1 MWAAESRSVDN
12 HPPVE
17 NHARRPAAQARHQQ
31 TVLVAEPIS
40 DKAVVATLRPFVRA
54 SAPMLAA
61 LRDSDPLG
69 LARKL
74 LPDAPADDEDRDLDR
89 GLLRK
94 LAERLDT
101 VKLPGT
107 KRWAAMTVDD
117 RVDWWIGRL
126 GRFTA
131 LLAAVPGIGGALAD
145 RLPVQDALGAAGQGL
160 LLCAIAIE
168 HGVTDRAEQVR
179 LLAAVLFDRDIDRD
193 LADKRHDGED
203 ARTAELT
210 KDLDTGGKITVK
222 AAARTLW
229 RFGRALWAVTDELDK
244 RPHGRFY
251 HRLLGMLPVVGMAGD
266 YFGERSG
273 LKRAAKAARRWIAAN
288 QHV

>member
-1 MWAAESRSVDN
+1 M
-12 HPPVE
+12 
-17 NHARRPAAQARHQQ
+17 
-31 TVLVAEPIS
+31 AEPIS

-54 SAPMLAA
+54 SAPMLTA
-61 LRDSDPLG
+61 LRESDPLG

-74 LPDAPADDEDRDLDR
+74 LPGAPADDEDGDLDR
-89 GLLRK
+89 GFLRK
-94 LAERLDT
+94 LAERLET

-107 KRWAAMTVDD
+107 KRWADMTVDE
-117 RVDWWIGRL
+117 RTDWWVGRL

-179 LLAAVLFDRDIDRD
+179 LLAAILFDRQVSSE
-193 LADKRHDGED
+193 LAGARQEDED
-203 ARTAELT
+203 AKTAELT
-210 KDLDTGGKITVK
+210 KELDSKEKLTVK

-229 RFGRALWAVTDELDK
+229 RFGRALWAVTDELGK

-251 HRLLGMLPVVGMAGD
+251 HRALGMLPVVGMAGD
-266 YFGERSG
+266 YLGERSG
-273 LKRAAKAARRWIAAN
+273 LKRAAKAAGRWIAEN